1 MICPLCDYSIAT
13 VDYNGSKICQDCY
26 NSLIEYKRKY
36 YDKPPLGLTPH
47 NVWVTERINEIKL
60 AIDRYKNENLQIPV
74 EWFEEYN
81 KLVKE
86 NSK

>member
-26 NSLIEYKRKY
+26 NTLHEYKRIY
-36 YDKPPLGLTPH
+36 YNKPPLGLVPY
-47 NVWVTERINEIKL
+47 NIWVAERINEIKL
-60 AIDRYKNENLQIPV
+60 AIDRYKDENLQIPT
-74 EWFEEYN
+74 EWLEEYN

-86 NSK
+86 DK

>member
-26 NSLIEYKRKY
+26 NTLHEYKRIY
-36 YDKPPLGLTPH
+36 HNKPPLGLVPY
-47 NVWVTERINEIKL
+47 NICVAERINEIKL
-60 AIDRYKNENLQIPV
+60 AIDRYKDENLQIPT
-74 EWFEEYN
+74 EWLEEYN

-86 NSK
+86 DK